1 MGVRCY
7 LLQDTRNERNLKMPK
22 VITPNGLENYVS
34 DWKMSP
40 GLEHDGFVFMT
51 GFTGASA
58 DGQYSDDHS
67 EQIEAVFAK
76 IRAVL
81 DEAGLGFEHLVEMTS
96 YHVGLRDHLDQFK
109 SIRAKYVQ
117 EPFPA
122 WTAIE
127 VAGFVREGAVVEIKC
142 IARKT

>member
-1 MGVRCY
+1 
-7 LLQDTRNERNLKMPK
+7 MPK
-22 VITPNGLENYVS
+22 AIVPTDLADYVS

-40 GLEHDGFVFMT
+40 GLEHEGFIFMT
-51 GFTGASA
+51 GFTGASK
-58 DGQYSDDHS
+58 DGQYSDDPA
-67 EQIEAVFAK
+67 EQIEAVFTK

-81 DEAGLGFEHLVEMTS
+81 EQAGLGFQHLVEMTS
-96 YHVGLRDHLDQFK
+96 YHIGLRHHLDQFK

>member
-1 MGVRCY
+1 
-7 LLQDTRNERNLKMPK
+7 MPK
-22 VITPNGLENYVS
+22 AIVPNDLKNYVS

-40 GLEHDGFVFMT
+40 GLEHEGFLFMT
-51 GFTGASA
+51 GFTGASVN
-58 DGQYSDDHS
+58 GQYSDDHV

-76 IRAVL
+76 IKAVL
-81 DEAGLGFEHLVEMTS
+81 EEAGLGFEHLVEMTS
-96 YHVGLRDHLDQFK
+96 YHVGLRDHLDHFK
-109 SIRAKYVQ
+109 RIRANYVR
-117 EPFPA
+117 EPYPA

>member
-1 MGVRCY
+1 
-7 LLQDTRNERNLKMPK
+7 MPAS
-22 VITPNGLENYVS
+22 IIPAGLESYIS

-40 GLEHDGFVFMT
+40 GLEHNGFIFMT
-51 GFTGASA
+51 GFTGADA
-58 DGQYSDDHS
+58 DGQYSEDDG

-76 IRAVL
+76 IKAVL
-81 DEAGLGFEHLVEMTS
+81 DEAGLDFSHLVEMTS

-109 SIRAKYVQ
+109 EIRAKYVC

-127 VAGFVREGAVVEIKC
+127 VAGFVREGAVVEIRC
-142 IARKT
+142 IARRA

>member
-1 MGVRCY
+1 
-7 LLQDTRNERNLKMPK
+7 MPK
-22 VITPNGLENYVS
+22 AIVPAGLDTYVS

-51 GFTGASA
+51 GFTGAST
-58 DGQYSDDHS
+58 DGRYSDDHA

-76 IRAVL
+76 IGAVL
-81 DEAGLGFEHLVEMTS
+81 KEAELGFEHLVEMTS
-96 YHVGLRDHLDQFK
+96 YHVGLRDHLDQFQ

-127 VAGFVREGAVVEIKC
+127 VAGFVREGAVVEITC
-142 IARKT
+142 IARRN

>member
-1 MGVRCY
+1 
-7 LLQDTRNERNLKMPK
+7 MPK
-22 VITPNGLENYVS
+22 AIVPADLATYVS

-40 GLEHDGFVFMT
+40 GLEHDEFVFMT

-58 DGQYSDDHS
+58 DGQYSDDHV

-76 IRAVL
+76 IQAVL
-81 DEAGLGFEHLVEMTS
+81 NEAELGFEHPVEMTS

-109 SIRAKYVQ
+109 SVRAKYVQ

-127 VAGFVREGAVVEIKC
+127 VAGFVRDGAIVEIKC
-142 IARKT
+142 IARRT